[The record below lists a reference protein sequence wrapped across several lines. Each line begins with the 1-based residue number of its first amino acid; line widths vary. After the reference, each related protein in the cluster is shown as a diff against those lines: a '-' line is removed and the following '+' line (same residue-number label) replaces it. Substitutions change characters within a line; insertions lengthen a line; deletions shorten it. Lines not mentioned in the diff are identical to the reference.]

1 MPTAMSKRQPTVE
14 EEIANLEAEMT
25 RVVAL
30 SNTSDTERTDLAD
43 RLRRL
48 KNKARIL

>member
-1 MPTAMSKRQPTVE
+1 MAPIDATSPPAFE
-14 EEIANLEAEMT
+14 EEIARLEAEMT

-30 SNTSDTERTDLAD
+30 TTTSEAARADLAD

-48 KNKARIL
+48 KTKAGMA